1 MCVRVWL
8 GQLHLHKVQPV
19 LTHVRGDL
27 LNADGALTNGVEGL
41 GVVVVH
47 EVGGVV
53 VGLGAAVVLK
63 EILT

>member
-1 MCVRVWL
+1 M
-8 GQLHLHKVQPV
+8 
-19 LTHVRGDL
+19 LTHVRGHL